1 MEKYKPS
8 QHVLFFLFCI
18 SMLLFSHS
26 HHDESA
32 LRPKWLMAHSGPVLH
47 DSKFIIIRI
56 HLALGLSSAPVSEM
70 SCLCPAH
77 FKFLLIGCPS

>member
-1 MEKYKPS
+1 MF
-8 QHVLFFLFCI
+8 VFLCI
-18 SMLLFSHS
+18 SILLFPHS

-32 LRPKWLMAHSGPVLH
+32 LRPYKWLMAHSGPVLH
-47 DSKFIIIRI
+47 DSKFIIICI
-56 HLALGLSSAPVSEM
+56 HLALGLSSAPVSEI